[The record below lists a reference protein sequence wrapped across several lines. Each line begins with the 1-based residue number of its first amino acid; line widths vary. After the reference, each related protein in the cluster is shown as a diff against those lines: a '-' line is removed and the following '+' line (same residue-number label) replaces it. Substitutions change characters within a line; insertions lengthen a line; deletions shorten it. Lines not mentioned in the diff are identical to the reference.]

1 MPSPGSTSAALCI
14 AIGVA
19 GIWGHSAHLLTAQV
33 GTSRYETVPAIAAL
47 AWAQTNCDHTL
58 TLRQGTPRIQ
68 AEDLLRAAAA
78 FDADR
83 DYRGLKHAC
92 WQAVAVAESVV
103 DKPQNPAAAT
113 TLFSVFA
120 SLR

>member
-1 MPSPGSTSAALCI
+1 MLSQGSASATLLI
-14 AIGVA
+14 AIGLA
-19 GIWGHSAHLLTAQV
+19 GIWGHGAHLLTPQV
-33 GTSRYETVPAIAAL
+33 STSRHEMVPAIAAL
-47 AWAQTNCDHTL
+47 AWAQTNCDATL

-68 AEDLLRAAAA
+68 AEDLFRAAAA

-92 WQAVAVAESVV
+92 SQALAVADSVAG
-103 DKPQNPAAAT
+103 KPQNPAAAT
-113 TLFSVFA
+113 SIFSVFA